1 MHRSRATCLLLTSTL
16 VSVLA
21 VSCAQ
26 NPITPPDTRAADEAA
41 IRALDAKWVQAVQ
54 AKDVSQFLNFY
65 ADDASVFV
73 PDSPVAT
80 GKDAISAAWTALVNT
95 PGFSLTFA
103 PSKVVVSKSGD
114 LAYEIG
120 DFSMTF
126 NDKKGKPQTSKA
138 KYIVIW
144 ARQADGS
151 WKAVVDA
158 PTTSQ

>member
-1 MHRSRATCLLLTSTL
+1 MRNIRLLCLLLASGI
-16 VSVLA
+16 VSILA
-21 VSCAQ
+21 ASCAQ
-26 NPITPPDTRAADEAA
+26 KPVTPPDTRAADEAA
-41 IRALDAKWVQAVQ
+41 IRALDAKWAQAVQ
-54 AKDVSQFLNFY
+54 AKDVSQLSSFY

-73 PDSPVAT
+73 PEAPVAT
-80 GKDAISAAWTALVNT
+80 GKDAITAAWTALANT